1 MAEDDFEIIEPSE
14 YAPKKDEVYSHSSLV
29 MSALKQC
36 KDKRSQEMRDGY
48 FNIKFDRTGN
58 AHKIWIPD
66 SRQEFIESVEALMMI
81 QERDYDK
88 VAEDKI
94 KGLKDSLDTKYKLF
108 CEQEKKEWEKIP
120 HEYKQKLAKSGSY
133 FREGMLSKDL
143 SYLYTYI
150 RCKIEVYTQI
160 VSEIQKLIK
169 RTGDYQE
176 QVYEN

>member
-88 VAEDKI
+88 VAEDNI
-94 KGLKDSLDTKYKLF
+94 KVLRDSLDNKYKDF
-108 CEQEKKEWEKIP
+108 CEAEEKEWDKIP
-120 HEYKQKLAKSGSY
+120 HDYKQKLAKSGSY
-133 FREGMLSKDL
+133 FRKGMLSKDL